1 MKFFSKLCKSKE
13 DAASPASGSAAA
25 ARAAPPPPRPQPPAP
40 AAAAS
45 ATVHVPDGVAD
56 RHSSASSVASSGVP
70 SAEARAKAPR
80 VCANLCGWSA
90 FGDHLTC
97 CRQCQGSD
105 GPHAKDCAIKNT
117 PWPPLCERGC
127 GRRAFGMFPTC
138 CTRCMGPEGPHT
150 KDCAVK
156 GGARSSTT
164 DATVSASSSAVAASA
179 ALMTQEEVLEE
190 LRAKLSEWHIAGTMK
205 TRAEVDEVIQ
215 SLATRSGLG
224 FDAVRMLWLT
234 VARQVRPV
242 GAPVEVY
249 VTLAEQHHGVKVE
262 VIDLGARSA
271 KHTNSCMFLT
281 CAAALADRRAKGYED
296 SPPGVLGDLLAAAAP
311 GGNDMTPI
319 EELIEQHRRT
329 RAGTLGR
336 MADALRH
343 CACEYLTI
351 EEESFLPYFSP
362 VRGVAGGGEDAMK
375 QAYANWVQKL
385 REDEEGDELVILA
398 LATLL
403 GLAVQPV
410 QQSGYRVPLMD
421 PTEAK
426 EDCILYWGNDDRHW
440 VWLRIVE

>member
-1 MKFFSKLCKSKE
+1 
-13 DAASPASGSAAA
+13 
-25 ARAAPPPPRPQPPAP
+25 
-40 AAAAS
+40 
-45 ATVHVPDGVAD
+45 
-56 RHSSASSVASSGVP
+56 
-70 SAEARAKAPR
+70 
-80 VCANLCGWSA
+80 
-90 FGDHLTC
+90 
-97 CRQCQGSD
+97 
-105 GPHAKDCAIKNT
+105 
-117 PWPPLCERGC
+117 
-127 GRRAFGMFPTC
+127 MFPTC
-138 CTRCMGPEGPHT
+138 CTRCRGPEGPHT
-150 KDCAVK
+150 KDCAAK
-156 GGARSSTT
+156 GFGGSSSAT
-164 DATVSASSSAVAASA
+164 DVAVSASASA
-179 ALMTQEEVLEE
+179 AASPALLTQEEVLEE
-190 LRAKLSEWHIAGTMK
+190 LRAQLSEWHISGVMK

-215 SLATRSGLG
+215 RLATRSGLG
-224 FDAVRMLWLT
+224 FEAVRMLWLSE
-234 VARQVRPV
+234 ARQVRPV

-249 VTLAEQHHGVKVE
+249 VSLAKQHHGINVE

-296 SPPGVLGDLLAAAAP
+296 FPPGVLGDLLVAAAP

-362 VRGVAGGGEDAMK
+362 VRGVAGRGEDALK
-375 QAYANWVQKL
+375 QAYARWVQKL
-385 REDEEGDELVILA
+385 RADEEGDELVILA

-421 PTEAK
+421 PADAK

-440 VWLRIVE
+440 VWLRIVD